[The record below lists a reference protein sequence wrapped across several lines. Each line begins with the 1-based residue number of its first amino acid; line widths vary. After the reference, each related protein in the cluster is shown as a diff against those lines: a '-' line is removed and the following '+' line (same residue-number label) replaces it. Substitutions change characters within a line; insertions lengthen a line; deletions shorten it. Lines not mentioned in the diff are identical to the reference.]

1 MADNISNNS
10 LYPVIGYVEPN
21 SSAEKSGL
29 MQPSDRIISIN
40 GRSLENL
47 TIDEARQIIK
57 ESGSKLV
64 LEIEFDVAGMR
75 LKCLIFSK

>member
-1 MADNISNNS
+1 
-10 LYPVIGYVEPN
+10 
-21 SSAEKSGL
+21 

-57 ESGSKLV
+57 ESGSMLV